1 MQAAIPFALIGSD
14 AVVEVGGRAVRG
26 RSYPWGFVE
35 GKATALGWRSGVC
48 VC

>member
-1 MQAAIPFALIGSD
+1 MLVAGMGQKAIPFALIGSD

-35 GKATALGWRSGVC
+35 GTAEQVDA
-48 VC
+48 